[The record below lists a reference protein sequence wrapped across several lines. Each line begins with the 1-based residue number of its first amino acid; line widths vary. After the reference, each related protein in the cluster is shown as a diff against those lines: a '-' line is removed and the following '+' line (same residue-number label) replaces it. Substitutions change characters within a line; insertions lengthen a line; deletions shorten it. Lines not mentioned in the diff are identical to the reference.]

1 MAPYISISKL
11 IIVCV
16 IFVLSTSTTMDSTIL
31 LVGASDSSSSLEHEA
46 ETLLES
52 GWWNWWSLNRK
63 NASSHCKWPG
73 ISCNKK
79 GSVTEIKPP
88 CNFTVGEKFG
98 TLNFLPSQT
107 S

>member
-1 MAPYISISKL
+1 MCYFCSFHFYYN
-11 IIVCV
+11 
-16 IFVLSTSTTMDSTIL
+16 IFIMDSTIL

-46 ETLLES
+46 EALLES
-52 GWWNWWSLNRK
+52 GWWHWWSLNRK

-88 CNFTVGEKFG
+88 RNFTVGEKFG